1 MTEPSSSV
9 VKSAARVLEIFE
21 MFDEVRRPANIQDVA
36 EHLGYPHS
44 STGALLRS
52 LATLGYLE
60 YDASTRTFF
69 PSIRISM
76 LGHWIE
82 NESLPVRTVQ
92 ELMRDLL
99 EATSC
104 TVVTAIQ
111 SDIHA
116 QYIKVLQGTATI
128 RYHVKPGTRRLLH
141 ECTLGRTLLAQMDEA
156 SATELIERCLLQVD
170 SDGGALKQGL
180 KQVKR
185 EVGKIKRQGYAL
197 YSGLVVPDGTLLAV
211 PLRLDLRG
219 RPAAVGIAAPK
230 GQIETRKD
238 ELIALITDLAA
249 STTPTAKRIV
259 PA

>member
-1 MTEPSSSV
+1 MKEPSPNI

-44 STGALLRS
+44 STGALLKS

-60 YDASTRTFF
+60 FDPLTRAFF

-92 ELMRDLL
+92 HLMSALM
-99 EATSC
+99 EATGC

-111 SDIHA
+111 SGVYA
-116 QYIKVLQGTATI
+116 QYIKVLQGTSAI
-128 RYHVKPGTRRLLH
+128 RYHVKPGIRRLLH
-141 ECTLGRTLLAQMDEA
+141 ECTLGRTLLAQMDDLSA
-156 SATELIERCLLQVD
+156 SKLIEQCLVQSEGEKGAVTQVM
-170 SDGGALKQGL
+170 
-180 KQVKR
+180 R
-185 EVGKIKRQGYAL
+185 EIKKIRRQGYAF

-211 PLRLDLRG
+211 PLPLDLRG

-230 GQIETRKD
+230 GQIEARKD
-238 ELIALITDLAA
+238 ELIELISELAA
-249 STTPTAKRIV
+249 DTATPINQATRA
-259 PA
+259 